1 MASIMTKQSLFAC
14 LFAAF
19 AGVAHAQSALPPKME
34 GRWNNPASGHSNKV
48 EVELVRME
56 NPSEAVIRIAW
67 WPYCQV
73 AETRAE
79 FIDGAWK
86 FSPQN
91 CANRHGPMTI
101 TARVKPVEG
110 KNRLEGYYGSREEP
124 LKTVYLEW
132 E

>member
-1 MASIMTKQSLFAC
+1 MNRKILLAC
-14 LFAAF
+14 QFAATVDN
-19 AGVAHAQSALPPKME
+19 ALAQSALPPKME
-34 GRWNNPASGHSNKV
+34 GRWSNPASGHSNKV

-56 NPSEAVIRIAW
+56 TPGAAVIKIVW

-91 CANRHGPMTI
+91 CANKSGPMTI

-110 KNRLEGYYGSREEP
+110 KNRLEGYYGSREGP
-124 LKTVYLEW
+124 VKTVYLEW